1 MMEER
6 MQVFSDI
13 ILVILIVDFGSGLA
27 HWLEDSYGQPHWP
40 ITGEWI
46 LA

>member
-1 MMEER
+1 

-13 ILVILIVDFGSGLA
+13 ILVILVVALGSGLLL
-27 HWLEDSYGQPHWP
+27 WLEDSYGYPHWP